1 MATAFHGPSAARSS
15 TTGRTGTRRSPARR
29 GAAAEKL
36 MHGGIRRT
44 FSDVGLSGSECSGSG
59 CLCLQGN
66 GRERQVVRPGREF
79 DHGKKEYL
87 VEYDDGDRDWYDFK
101 KIKYT
106 ILPPKGQAGG
116 DGAGAD
122 TSEQP
127 RRRATKNRVT
137 FASLGMHGVML
148 LGRRVEIFW
157 SNPDA
162 ADTWYSGTIVEFRV
176 SDSCH
181 FVQFDDGDSDW
192 YNLDEIKYR
201 VPTSEVD
208 KVKAQQAGAEES
220 STAGAV
226 KDDNAPPPNPSSP
239 APHRAL
245 PPHGARAHRNL
256 RSESGRQE
264 ETPRHAAGSGFVG
277 GKIRG
282 LRSGNFLGGR

>member
-1 MATAFHGPSAARSS
+1 MFWEGTDEGDRWHGH
-15 TTGRTGTRRSPARR
+15 GRR
-29 GAAAEKL
+29 L
-36 MHGGIRRT
+36 
-44 FSDVGLSGSECSGSG
+44 
-59 CLCLQGN
+59 
-66 GRERQVVRPGREF
+66 

-148 LGRRVEIFW
+148 LGHRVEIFW

-192 YNLDEIKYR
+192 QLDEIKYR
-201 VPTSEVD
+201 VLTSEVD
-208 KVKAQQAGAEES
+208 KVKAQQAGAEELDRRCQ
-220 STAGAV
+220 GRQC
-226 KDDNAPPPNPSSP
+226 APAKPSSL
-239 APHRAL
+239 HHTVHSH
-245 PPHGARAHRNL
+245 HGARAHWNL
-256 RSESGRQE
+256 RPIRRQE

-277 GKIRG
+277 GKSVGCAVEIFWEDDDQGGSGSQWYRGTIDEYAPTKETGAALCHIRRRGRG
-282 LRSGNFLGGR
+282 LAT